1 MTTERTN
8 AVLGGLAAACLMP
21 VIAACA
27 GGQQGAGQARLQPA
41 PISSVS
47 SEALAPPPGVLQQ
60 GVARQPAAQQVG
72 TQQVAGAQVAGQ
84 FPSQFPSQFPGQVPT
99 QTQGQPVYQQP
110 GVPQQIPQNGVQP
123 GGWQG
128 QQQAQVGQTFQS
140 GQPGQQGQFG
150 QPGQQ
155 GQVTNQTLAQAQTQ
169 AQAQL
174 PAQAQAQLQQA
185 AASAAPPTQEELL
198 GQWTI
203 ADNVVQCQLNVSL
216 TGWQGGYRASTRNC
230 HGSELKEVGAWNIS
244 GSQII
249 LKTQDGAQLAVL
261 RRTGPRRYDGALSAG
276 GPVAMLR

>member
-21 VIAACA
+21 AIAACA

-60 GVARQPAAQQVG
+60 GVAQQPAAQQVG

-84 FPSQFPSQFPGQVPT
+84 FPGQVPT
-99 QTQGQPVYQQP
+99 QTQTQTQPVYQQP

-128 QQQAQVGQTFQS
+128 QQQAQVGQTFRS

-150 QPGQQ
+150 QLAQQ
-155 GQVTNQTLAQAQTQ
+155 GQVTNQTLAQTQT
-169 AQAQL
+169 QAQL
-174 PAQAQAQLQQA
+174 PAQAQAQLQHA

>member
-1 MTTERTN
+1 MVDMCVKRLGAPRGDRMMTTERTN

-84 FPSQFPSQFPGQVPT
+84 FPSQFPGQATT
-99 QTQGQPVYQQP
+99 QTQPVYQQP

-128 QQQAQVGQTFQS
+128 QQQAQVGQ
-140 GQPGQQGQFG
+140 PGQK
-150 QPGQQ
+150 
-155 GQVTNQTLAQAQTQ
+155 GQVANQTLAQAQTQ

-185 AASAAPPTQEELL
+185 AVSAAPPTQEELL